1 MTTINPRGSLRDRDE
16 VLAHT
21 DDRRLRLDQAQYGQQ
36 VVTLYC
42 VLQPL
47 GKVGEKQLDIAARA

>member
-1 MTTINPRGSLRDRDE
+1 M
-16 VLAHT
+16 
-21 DDRRLRLDQAQYGQQ
+21 
-36 VVTLYC
+36 VTLYC